1 MVQWIYVVDLDSN
14 TLSVGLPYDTR
25 RVFHLRNIPRSLF
38 DSQLSPSGE
47 ILQMGQ
53 YRVLIDAVPF
63 AHLAG
68 ISVPV
73 EPEAALVEL
82 YQSYSSRTEILP
94 SPPNLAT
101 LPVRKYFRLC
111 LAAIFSHN
119 HLTALKTIRNGK
131 TTGGST
137 MDSSAQKCFRQMLY
151 GMVNIMSSGVEVQF
165 KIDRGYRPTEEW
177 SFYRPNDQ
185 DGPLM
190 WPTPPAEYWI
200 GDILII
206 PAMEM
211 TTCENLQ
218 AAIGKAIHLINT
230 RTTEPG
236 RTGDN
241 DPPQSIRALIVSLSA
256 VVVVDICGSKL
267 IQTPIMPLIARYH
280 DVTPG
285 LCALLEILYT
295 PVPRPLANSICPLPV
310 ELWRRV
316 YSLAE
321 HDIKFKLG
329 ATSRLFRGIA
339 YDYGLRIGE
348 WSLQRP
354 RPSEEGLACVAAAD
368 RRVQTIGRTV
378 RDLPARSAVVYVST
392 FHTHPIYRIVL
403 MRPTG
408 EALELQMPLVGVNVS
423 RNWAGGRGESKWCDG
438 QSRFGV

>member
-1 MVQWIYVVDLDSN
+1 MVQWIYVVDLDSD

-25 RVFHLRNIPRSLF
+25 RVFHLRDIPRSLF
-38 DSQLSPSGE
+38 DPQLSPSGE
-47 ILQMGQ
+47 ISQMGQ
-53 YRVLIDAVPF
+53 YRVLVDAVPR

-73 EPEAALVEL
+73 EPDTALIEL
-82 YQSYSSRTEILP
+82 YQSYSSRTELLP
-94 SPPNLAT
+94 PPPNLAT

-111 LAAIFSHN
+111 LAAIFSRN
-119 HLTALKTIRNGK
+119 QFTAFKTIRDGK
-131 TTGGST
+131 TTRGST
-137 MDSSAQKCFRQMLY
+137 MESSAQTCFRQMVY
-151 GMVNIMSSGVEVQF
+151 GMVNIMSSGVEAQF
-165 KIDRGYRPTEEW
+165 KIDRGYRPTAEW
-177 SFYRPNDQ
+177 GLDRPHDQ
-185 DGPLM
+185 ESPLM

-211 TTCENLQ
+211 TTSENLQ
-218 AAIGKAIHLINT
+218 AAIGKAIQLINT

-236 RTGDN
+236 LTGDN
-241 DPPQSIRALIVSLSA
+241 DRQQSIRAVIVSLSA
-256 VVVVDICGSKL
+256 VVVVDIWGAQL
-267 IQTPIMPLIARYH
+267 TQTPIMPLLARYH

-295 PVPRPLANSICPLPV
+295 PAPRPLATSVYPLPV
-310 ELWRRV
+310 ELWQRV
-316 YSLAE
+316 YSFAE
-321 HDIKFKLG
+321 QDIKSKLG

-348 WSLQRP
+348 WALQRP

-368 RRVQTIGRTV
+368 RTMQTIGWKV
-378 RDLPARSAVVYVST
+378 RDLPARNAVVYVST
-392 FHTHPIYRIVL
+392 FHTRPIYRIVL

-423 RNWAGGRGESKWCDG
+423 RN
-438 QSRFGV
+438 